1 MPMPAESIRLTV
13 GGVVNE
19 RWSGW
24 SVDSDLLIAADA
36 FELELHTDQGGALPT
51 EVTEGAP
58 CQLQLGDDIVLTGRL
73 DEVEQEVSRSNHTVR
88 INGRDLA
95 GFLVD
100 CSTPFV
106 SMRDAS
112 LQQIIDQ
119 VAKPLGIDRVRL
131 QVPGTAVRRR
141 VQIQPG
147 QSAWDVLQ
155 QIAEASGAWPWIEPD
170 GTLVVGGPDYV
181 AAPVGRLQLRR
192 DGQGNNIERLSVRR
206 SIAQR
211 YSDITVLGQ
220 HGAFDGNDW
229 GNNRTSLKAQAKDD
243 ALARR
248 GIFRPRVVVD
258 GACDS
263 NSLATSRVK
272 KLLADSLMEGFEARA
287 LVPGWRASGG
297 AVWAPG
303 QRVNLLSEP
312 HGLDGVY
319 FVMGRTLRLTRA
331 QGAITELRLRE
342 DKAWIIGKPT
352 TKGKARK
359 RKSNADDDGDQD
371 L

>member
-24 SVDSDLLIAADA
+24 SVDSDLLIASDA
-36 FELELHTDQGGALPT
+36 FELELHTEQGGALPA
-51 EVTEGAP
+51 EVAEGAP
-58 CQLQLGDDIVLTGRL
+58 CQLQLGDDTVLTGRL
-73 DEVEQEVSRSNHTVR
+73 DEVEHEVSRSSHTVR
-88 INGRDLA
+88 ITGRDLA

-112 LQQIIDQ
+112 LQQIVDQ

-131 QVPGTAVRRR
+131 QVPGGALRRR

-147 QSAWDVLQ
+147 QSAWEVLLQ
-155 QIAEASGAWPWIEPD
+155 VAEASGAWPWVEPD
-170 GTLVVGGPDYV
+170 GTLVVGGPDYA
-181 AAPVGRLQLRR
+181 AAPVGRLQLRH
-192 DGQGNNIERLSVRR
+192 DGDGNNITRISVRR

-211 YSDITVLGQ
+211 YSQITVLGQ

-229 GNNRTSLKAQAKDD
+229 GNNRTTLKAQAKDD

-263 NSLATSRVK
+263 NNLAASRAK
-272 KLLADSLMEGFEARA
+272 KLLADSLMEGFEARVI
-287 LVPGWRASGG
+287 VPGWRASGG

-303 QRVNLLSEP
+303 QRVELLSEP
-312 HGLDGVY
+312 HGLDGV
-319 FVMGRTLRLTRA
+319 FFILGRTLRLTRA

-342 DKAWIIGKPT
+342 DKAWIIGEPIP
-352 TKGKARK
+352 KGTVRK
-359 RKSNADDDGDQD
+359 RKPKSADDGEQY